1 MLGKTNINTLTE
13 GTIVTEIE
21 NYRWIQM
28 KSGIFSDFVKAIY
41 KNDYLAAITADGKV
55 VYTTDGEVWTVS
67 VLEYEDCRLHD
78 IDFDGSQFILVGSYL
93 LEEYS
98 DPDFSREGLILVT
111 SDFNFYE
118 KKNIMFNSGVAVDYL
133 AVYPQNG
140 KYIVVADKGSRIT
153 GEGHICVGNLETQ
166 WETDEKI
173 QEVTKCETFSIAK
186 NASGIIITGLN
197 YEGSNYYNSAC
208 QIINGVEVDV
218 EIRYEIKQTD
228 RYYVKN
234 INAFECKDELYY
246 IFLRECEEYEF
257 AKVVNSN
264 SGDVIVISNH
274 INYMFK
280 DGVYFNGCQL
290 FINAHE
296 MLIVKKGENITDKKL
311 DDLIEI
317 APELT
322 MNCITKAFGQ
332 LFIFGNQGVILKS
345 SVEVNNEE
353 AVVVQTLSAKKALAE
368 AKTYADERYAALEAR
383 IVALEEFKEA

>member
-140 KYIVVADKGSRIT
+140 KYIVVADRFTYNRRGAHMCWKFGNP
-153 GEGHICVGNLETQ
+153 VGN
-166 WETDEKI
+166 
-173 QEVTKCETFSIAK
+173 
-186 NASGIIITGLN
+186 
-197 YEGSNYYNSAC
+197 
-208 QIINGVEVDV
+208 
-218 EIRYEIKQTD
+218 R
-228 RYYVKN
+228 
-234 INAFECKDELYY
+234 
-246 IFLRECEEYEF
+246 
-257 AKVVNSN
+257 
-264 SGDVIVISNH
+264 
-274 INYMFK
+274 
-280 DGVYFNGCQL
+280 
-290 FINAHE
+290 
-296 MLIVKKGENITDKKL
+296 
-311 DDLIEI
+311 
-317 APELT
+317 
-322 MNCITKAFGQ
+322 
-332 LFIFGNQGVILKS
+332 
-345 SVEVNNEE
+345 
-353 AVVVQTLSAKKALAE
+353 
-368 AKTYADERYAALEAR
+368 
-383 IVALEEFKEA
+383 